1 MLKFGVELALWENG
15 LGQADEGG
23 AGVRPFTGHL
33 HFSSFLSVSFRH
45 DAFFHAIFYA
55 SAKDGIVGRQAGSG
69 GQIRPSDKLLAVSG
83 QRLAMAPG
91 GGQLVALTGRQL

>member
-15 LGQADEGG
+15 LGQADEGK
-23 AGVRPFTGHL
+23 V
-33 HFSSFLSVSFRH
+33 SFLH

-69 GQIRPSDKLLAVSG
+69 GQIRPSDKLLAV
-83 QRLAMAPG
+83 
-91 GGQLVALTGRQL
+91 